1 MNPVADNRNEQLT
14 PTQIRGAWFKDS
26 ATATRARTCG
36 CGVGVL
42 NVAAEP
48 HSHTPYSILSL

>member
-14 PTQIRGAWFKDS
+14 PTQKRG

-36 CGVGVL
+36 CGVL
-42 NVAAEP
+42 NVAAGG
-48 HSHTPYSILSL
+48 TPTADTP